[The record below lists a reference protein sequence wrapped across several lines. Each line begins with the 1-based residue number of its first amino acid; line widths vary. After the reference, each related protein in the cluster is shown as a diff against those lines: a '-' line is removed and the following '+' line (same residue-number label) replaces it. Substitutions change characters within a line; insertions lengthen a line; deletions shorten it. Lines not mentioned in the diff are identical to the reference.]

1 MALLLISFIAGILT
15 VLAPCVL
22 PLLPVI
28 VGGSITGGTANRM
41 RALVIIASLGL
52 SLVIFTLVL
61 KASTIFIM
69 VPQSFWSWFSGL
81 IIIFF
86 GLVLLFPALWERLP
100 FVGGLSR
107 SSNQLLGSG
116 CKRGGFW
123 GAVLMGAALGPV
135 FSACSPTY
143 FIVLAS
149 VLPVSYAL
157 GVAYLCAYVFGLCLA
172 LLFVALL
179 GQRLVDR
186 LGFAADPRGVFK
198 RALGLLFLLVGV
210 AVITGA
216 DKALQIKILDTGFL
230 DVTKIEQ
237 KLLEIGN

>member
-1 MALLLISFIAGILT
+1 M
-15 VLAPCVL
+15 
-22 PLLPVI
+22 
-28 VGGSITGGTANRM
+28 
-41 RALVIIASLGL
+41 
-52 SLVIFTLVL
+52 
-61 KASTIFIM
+61 
-69 VPQSFWSWFSGL
+69 
-81 IIIFF
+81 
-86 GLVLLFPALWERLP
+86 
-100 FVGGLSR
+100 
-107 SSNQLLGSG
+107 
-116 CKRGGFW
+116 
-123 GAVLMGAALGPV
+123 
-135 FSACSPTY
+135 
-143 FIVLAS
+143 
-149 VLPVSYAL
+149 
-157 GVAYLCAYVFGLCLA
+157 FGLCLA